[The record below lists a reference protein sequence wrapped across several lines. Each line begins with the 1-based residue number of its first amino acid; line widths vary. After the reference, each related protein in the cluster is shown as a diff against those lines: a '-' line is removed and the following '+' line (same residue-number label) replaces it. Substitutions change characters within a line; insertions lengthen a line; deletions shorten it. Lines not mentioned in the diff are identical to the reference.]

1 MKKLVRSEDDDLS
14 EGLPTPEHI
23 DEANDIPDGIYF
35 KKKKKTKVKNEINRK
50 KNINRSNTNR
60 NKN

>member
-1 MKKLVRSEDDDLS
+1 MKKLVKSTDEDLS

-35 KKKKKTKVKNEINRK
+35 KNKKTTKVNEINRK
-50 KNINRSNTNR
+50 KNTNRPKSNR